1 MRSATMRCLR
11 LTGTKACWRGV
22 RAGVVLAALFA
33 LPLIPDGSRAVAASL
48 DPVIGGELASLDM
61 TALPST
67 IGSDSLPTGSN
78 ADAGAVRVAGFGPPL
93 MLLEEDG
100 PLAGSLGAQAGN
112 TLHAD
117 RMLALAAFL
126 AALCLMRLTA
136 MRVS

>member
-1 MRSATMRCLR
+1 MRLI
-11 LTGTKACWRGV
+11 GTKARWRGAS
-22 RAGVVLAALFA
+22 AGIVLAALVT
-33 LPLIPDGSRAVAASL
+33 LPLIPEGSRAVAASL

-67 IGSDSLPTGSN
+67 IGSDSQPAGSN

-93 MLLEEDG
+93 VLLEEDG

-136 MRVS
+136 MRVN